1 MNTTNDGRRS
11 FSVGDTLTNSNGKMP
26 QGDTSLPPHT
36 LYASDRRSLSLH
48 GITDV
53 LGFDEATVFLVTS
66 CGRLTLEGRGLHIT
80 VLNLTDGVVEVTGML
95 YALFYEDASS
105 DQDRA
110 DKHKGK
116 RGFLGR
122 LLS

>member
-1 MNTTNDGRRS
+1 MNGTTDDRRN
-11 FSVGDTLTNSNGKMP
+11 FNLGDTLINGKQP
-26 QGDTSLPPHT
+26 QGNASLPPHT
-36 LYASDRRSLSLH
+36 LYASDRQSISLH

-66 CGRLTLEGRGLHIT
+66 CGRLTLEGSGLHIT
-80 VLNLTDGVVEVTGML
+80 VLNLSDGVVEVTGKL
-95 YALFYEDASS
+95 YGLFYEDPSS
-105 DQDRA
+105 DKDRS

>member
-1 MNTTNDGRRS
+1 MNGHTDDRRNMNY
-11 FSVGDTLTNSNGKMP
+11 GDSISNTRP
-26 QGDTSLPPHT
+26 SQGSTSLPSHT
-36 LYASDRRSLSLH
+36 LCLTNRQSLSLH

-53 LGFDEATVFLVTS
+53 LGFDESTVFLVTS
-66 CGRLTLEGRGLHIT
+66 CGRLTLDGSNLHMT
-80 VLNLTDGVVEVTGML
+80 VLNLTDGVVEVTGKL
-95 YALFYEDASS
+95 YGLYYEDASS
-105 DQDRA
+105 DQDRT